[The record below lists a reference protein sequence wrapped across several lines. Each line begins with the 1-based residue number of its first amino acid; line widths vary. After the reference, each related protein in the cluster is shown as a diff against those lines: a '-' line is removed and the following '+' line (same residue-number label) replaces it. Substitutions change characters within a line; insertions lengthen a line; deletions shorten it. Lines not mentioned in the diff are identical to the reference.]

1 MFGGARPT
9 QTDMRRML
17 AAQQQGGMGGMGGK
31 GGRMGMAP
39 TQRMPQGMPAGL
51 AGLYASRTGGQMP
64 PPAMGATGYMGSQ
77 LPPAMGGQQGM
88 LQQLMAA
95 RQGAAPQQ
103 MGMGGKGQPGGMTPQ
118 AGSMIQE
125 FIRQRQAAQGAAPA
139 VPTPELAAAY
149 QSAVQQE
156 AGPTA
161 APAQPQSVGMYGGG
175 YIR

>member
-1 MFGGARPT
+1 MVSQPAYGGMPSRSDMARMIAARQQGGVGGKGARP
-9 QTDMRRML
+9 
-17 AAQQQGGMGGMGGK
+17 GMT
-31 GGRMGMAP
+31 AP
-39 TQRMPQGMPAGL
+39 PQMTRMPPAMPGGL
-51 AGLYASRTGGQMP
+51 AGLYASRAGGQMP
-64 PPAMGATGYMGSQ
+64 
-77 LPPAMGGQQGM
+77 PPAMGGQQGM
-88 LQQLMAA
+88 LQQMMAA

-103 MGMGGKGQPGGMTPQ
+103 VGMGGKGQPGGMTPQ

-139 VPTPELAAAY
+139 VPPPELSAAY
-149 QSAVQQE
+149 QNFVQQE

>member
-9 QTDMRRML
+9 QSDMARMI
-17 AAQQQGGMGGMGGK
+17 AARQQGGMSGK

-39 TQRMPQGMPAGL
+39 TQRMPQSMPQGMPGGL
-51 AGLYASRTGGQMP
+51 AGLYASRAGGQMP
-64 PPAMGATGYMGSQ
+64 PPAMG
-77 LPPAMGGQQGM
+77 AMGGQQGM

-103 MGMGGKGQPGGMTPQ
+103 MGMSGKGQPGGMTPQ
-118 AGSMIQE
+118 AGSMLQE

-161 APAQPQSVGMYGGG
+161 APVQPQSVGMYGGG